1 MFDSLTNKFA
11 VFSVILPHLLHYTII
26 FFQTNPNSQYSHL
39 VIAEQGINPPIIIY
53 EWPSL
58 EIFGLLKGG
67 STKRFTHMDYSPDGS
82 LLVSQ
87 AGEPDYLIT
96 IWNWPIRRILLR
108 TKSYVN
114 DVFIVKFSPFCEGQ
128 LASCGI
134 SHIKF
139 WKMATTF
146 TGLKL
151 KGELG
156 RFGKTEFS
164 DIVAILPLPDE
175 KVK

>member
-1 MFDSLTNKFA
+1 M
-11 VFSVILPHLLHYTII
+11 V
-26 FFQTNPNSQYSHL
+26 
-39 VIAEQGINPPIIIY
+39 AEQGKNPPIIIY

-67 STKRFTHMDYSPDGS
+67 STKRYTHMDYSPDGS

-96 IWNWPIRRILLR
+96 IWNWPVRKILLR

-114 DVFIVKFSPFCEGQ
+114 DVYIVKFSPFCEGQ
-128 LASCGI
+128 LASCGV

-156 RFGKTEFS
+156 RFGKTEYS
-164 DIVAILPLPDE
+164 DIVGVLPLPDE
-175 KVK
+175 KVKKQTLSSAFYKNAMIIMISGVIWLRVGKPSSLG